1 MTADRSDP
9 SSAVSAA
16 SSERSDGAPR
26 GITTPIMNRPVMLSH
41 GTITCRN
48 LAASRRF
55 YEEFLGLDCVRHV
68 ERGLLLRKG
77 GYCSIVCLEVGDHV
91 KPVDRQHHWGIDLA
105 SRADV
110 DRALA
115 LAHEHKDTYSIQRI
129 SRITERHG
137 DYSFYFTDLD
147 GNYWEFQYAGTGQG
161 TGEGRYDEMFAR
173 GDVAP
178 PPPRSD

>member
-1 MTADRSDP
+1 MSGDRTSTKAE
-9 SSAVSAA
+9 AVGGVAQL
-16 SSERSDGAPR
+16 EETLPGPR
-26 GITTPIMNRPVMLSH
+26 VVPLNRPVILSH

-55 YEEFLGLDCVRHV
+55 YEEFLGLDCVQHV

-105 SRADV
+105 SRAEV
-110 DRALA
+110 DRALS
-115 LAHEHKDTYSIQRI
+115 LAHEHKDKYGIERI
-129 SRITERHG
+129 SRITEHHG

-147 GNYWEFQYAGTGQG
+147 GNYWEFQYAGLGQG
-161 TGEGRYDEMFAR
+161 AGDGRYDQLFAH
-173 GDVAP
+173 GDVEKTV
-178 PPPRSD
+178 RST